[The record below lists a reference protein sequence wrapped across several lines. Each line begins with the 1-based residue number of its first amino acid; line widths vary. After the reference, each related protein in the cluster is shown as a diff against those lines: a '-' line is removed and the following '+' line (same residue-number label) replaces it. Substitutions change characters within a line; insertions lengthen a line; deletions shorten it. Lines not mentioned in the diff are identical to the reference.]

1 MMNQS
6 DFEILTAPN
15 VKFVLDSQGNG
26 WYCDAAVNENS
37 DLHGQGCV
45 SEEDW
50 HYDRMFGG

>member
-26 WYCDAAVNENS
+26 WYCDAAVNEGS